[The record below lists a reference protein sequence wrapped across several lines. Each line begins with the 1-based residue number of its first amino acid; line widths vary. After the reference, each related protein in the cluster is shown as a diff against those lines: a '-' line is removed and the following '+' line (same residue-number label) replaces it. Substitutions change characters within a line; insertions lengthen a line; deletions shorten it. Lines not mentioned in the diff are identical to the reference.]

1 MNWICYFNHFVW
13 PNICRII
20 NIFFSTM
27 FKNYYLY
34 VYKFKI
40 FYILLLILFNGYLTD
55 VFINFKCLNILLKI
69 LVNICLVSYYLKKED
84 KNFCIDINKTIK
96 IDIFLF
102 WKILNT
108 ISIIWNNFCIT
119 FFHSKFEYDS

>member
-1 MNWICYFNHFVW
+1 
-13 PNICRII
+13 
-20 NIFFSTM
+20 M

-108 ISIIWNNFCIT
+108 ISII
-119 FFHSKFEYDS
+119 